1 MENKDLITA
10 VTELVLE
17 NQNLKSENEKLKN
30 RLGELNSPAPTKGS
44 ASAQNAEMRTK
55 ARVMDM
61 FAEDIFDRYFY
72 TYYIEENN
80 FDACFTDRLTKLAVK
95 AGISLQDLEVVF
107 GDIFNKLKA
116 EKIAKRV
123 KEKAEEEGVE

>member
-1 MENKDLITA
+1 MENKNLITA

-30 RLGELNSPAPTKGS
+30 RLEELSAPVLTKGS
-44 ASAQNAEMRTK
+44 EVVQKSEMRTK

-123 KEKAEEEGVE
+123 KEKIEEE

>member
-17 NQNLKSENEKLKN
+17 NQNLKSENEKLKD
-30 RLGELNSPAPTKGS
+30 RLGKLNAPSRTEDGV
-44 ASAQNAEMRTK
+44 AITK

-95 AGISLQDLEVVF
+95 AGISMHDLEVVF
-107 GDIFNKLKA
+107 GDIFSKLKA
-116 EKIAKRV
+116 EKIAKRIT
-123 KEKAEEEGVE
+123 EKAEEEGVE

>member
-1 MENKDLITA
+1 MENKNLITA

-17 NQNLKSENEKLKN
+17 NQNLKSENEKLKE
-30 RLGELNSPAPTKGS
+30 RLEELSAPVLTKGS
-44 ASAQNAEMRTK
+44 EVVQKSEMRTK

-123 KEKAEEEGVE
+123 KEKIEEE